1 MPYILQSYGSMLGW
15 NLPIVWTHTVEIMI
29 PMNITPRVVV
39 RGKMAGIAILQRFA
53 NHCRVEFG
61 PKRREIPG

>member
-53 NHCRVEFG
+53 NHDSL
-61 PKRREIPG
+61 